1 MSKQASVCGIL
12 LEPWLWINR
21 EGIGDSVQPRVRPG
35 QPRVHS
41 QVRVGSGEEVPA
53 VFDPT
58 DRRTHAH
65 SHNCRVPNLLDA
77 VHVPPLAFLTP
88 SHRSNLCRSGQPPT
102 CPGLWPLLHVLLAP
116 RAVETS
122 SSRRLSSGGL
132 SVHSVPSFPLPSSTP
147 SLGNPP
153 FLCVSQMST
162 PRADAV

>member
-1 MSKQASVCGIL
+1 M
-12 LEPWLWINR
+12 
-21 EGIGDSVQPRVRPG
+21 RPG

-41 QVRVGSGEEVPA
+41 QVKVGSGEEEPA
-53 VFDPT
+53 VFGPT

-88 SHRSNLCRSGQPPT
+88 SHQSNLCGSGQPPT

-122 SSRRLSSGGL
+122 SPSHCFSSGGL
-132 SVHSVPSFPLPSSTP
+132 SVHSVSFLFSACLHSQPRQPSVPVCLLDVHPQS
-147 SLGNPP
+147 
-153 FLCVSQMST
+153 
-162 PRADAV
+162 